1 MFKKPLKASER
12 DNFHAFVYSPKCTML
27 KITPRAQRRRQRG
40 RDGPL
45 RSIFRIL
52 RTAGDP
58 LVAAVLPRSWFFS
71 ALTSRLSLW
80 RNRACL
86 RPLIQFNWTHIC
98 EPVICAVHWPC
109 CPAQSGGRPFILP
122 TRFCWPKSY
131 MSFQSAANLGAKISP
146 FSSMLFC
153 SVIAW

>member
-12 DNFHAFVYSPKCTML
+12 DHFHAFVYSQECMTL
-27 KITPRAQRRRQRG
+27 KITPRAQRRRKRG
-40 RDGPL
+40 RDGLL
-45 RSIFRIL
+45 RSIFHIL
-52 RTAGDP
+52 CTAGNP
-58 LVAAVLPRSWFFS
+58 LVTTVLPRSWFFS

-86 RPLIQFNWTHIC
+86 RPLIQFNRTDIC

-109 CPAQSGGRPFILP
+109 CPSQSGGCPFTLP

-131 MSFQSAANLGAKISP
+131 MSLQSAANLCAKISP